1 MNIEICGK
9 HTETDFE
16 CPVCGAT
23 LTPTECEQSFGG
35 DMGFMERGS
44 LMATYYPSRCE
55 VVVKFVCYE
64 CRSEVELSVPD
75 SARLLTV
82 SEPGPSESSEWEDV
96 IMALSSVKYGR
107 VKNLG
112 NYETERLEAE
122 SLLEDGVPPEQ
133 GLVEVKRFVK
143 NQLGLGPSSDE
154 LEAARE
160 LLKEAN
166 NELFG

>member
-82 SEPGPSESSEWEDV
+82 SEPGPSEPSEWEYV
-96 IMALSSVKYGR
+96 IMALTSVKYGR

-112 NYETERLEAE
+112 NYETERIEAE
-122 SLLEDGVPPEQ
+122 AEIGSGSPEEA
-133 GLVEVKRFVK
+133 LTEVKRFVK
-143 NQLGLGPSSDE
+143 DQLGLGPSADE
-154 LEAARE
+154 VEAARE
-160 LLKEAN
+160 VLREAG
-166 NELFG
+166 EL